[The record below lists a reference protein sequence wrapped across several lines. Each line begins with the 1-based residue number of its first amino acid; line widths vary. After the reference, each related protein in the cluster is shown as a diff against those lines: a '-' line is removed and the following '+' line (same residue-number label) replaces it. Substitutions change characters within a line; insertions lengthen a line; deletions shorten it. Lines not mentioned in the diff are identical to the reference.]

1 MNSIVIGSGFGGIAA
16 ALRLKAKGHKVKL
29 IEKHPDLGGRARVFK
44 RNGFIYDAGPTVI
57 TAPYL
62 INELFEL
69 FNKDPKNYIE
79 LTPLKIWYQFIFE
92 DKTKFNYSGDEI
104 EMKDQIEKLSKEDVN
119 GYEKLVN
126 FTKKIFDKGFL
137 ELADV
142 PFDKPFVMMQQLP
155 ALLKLKS
162 YKSVYSLV
170 SSYIKNEKLRR
181 MLSMH
186 PLLVGGNPFTTT
198 SIYGLILYL
207 EKKWGIHYSVGG
219 TGNII
224 KGFEKLMNEVGIEII
239 KNTEVTEIITKNNK
253 ISGVKLNN
261 ENEID
266 ADNVVCNA
274 DPPAFYEK
282 MLSKSNENSMLFNWK
297 KNRMEYSMGLF
308 VYYFGTKKIYE
319 NVEHHT
325 IKFGNKYEEHL
336 DDIFNKKKLNNE
348 NEIGADN
355 VVCNA
360 DPPAFY
366 EKMLS
371 KSNESSMLFNWKKNR
386 MEYSMGLFVYYFGTK
401 KIYENV
407 EHHTIKF
414 GNKYKEHL
422 DDIFD
427 KKKLNNDISYY
438 LHRPTATDKTMA
450 PEGNDCFYVLVPVP
464 NNQSKI
470 NWETEGEKMKNLVIE
485 KMEKDL
491 MPDLKNNIVEDFY
504 LTPDYFEKE
513 LNTKFGSGF
522 SIQPKF
528 TQSAYFRFHNKSEI
542 YDGLYFVGAGTHPG
556 AGVPGVLSS
565 AKVLDKLF

>member
-16 ALRLKAKGHKVKL
+16 ALRLKAKGHQVKL

-44 RNGFIYDAGPTVI
+44 KNGFIFDGGPTVI

-69 FNKDPKNYIE
+69 FKKDPKNYIE
-79 LTPLKIWYQFIFE
+79 LSPLKIWYQFIFE
-92 DKTKFNYSGDEI
+92 DKSKFNYSGDEDN
-104 EMKDQIEKLSKEDVN
+104 MVKQIEDISKDDVE
-119 GYEKLVN
+119 GYQKLVS
-126 FTKKIFDKGFL
+126 FTKKIFDKGFT

-170 SSYIKNEKLRR
+170 SSFIKNEKLRR

-207 EKKWGIHYSVGG
+207 EKKWGIHYSMGG

-224 KGFEKLMNEVGIEII
+224 KGLEKLMLEEGIDII
-239 KNTEVTEIITKNNK
+239 KNSEVTEIISKSNK
-253 ISGVKLNN
+253 ITGIKLNN
-261 ENEID
+261 QKIIEAE
-266 ADNVVCNA
+266 NVVCNA

-282 MLSKSNENSMLFNWK
+282 MLKKNGQGSFIFNWK
-297 KNRMEYSMGLF
+297 KKRMEYSMGLF
-308 VYYFGTKKIYE
+308 VYYFGTKKVYE
-319 NVEHHT
+319 
-325 IKFGNKYEEHL
+325 
-336 DDIFNKKKLNNE
+336 D
-348 NEIGADN
+348 
-355 VVCNA
+355 
-360 DPPAFY
+360 
-366 EKMLS
+366 
-371 KSNESSMLFNWKKNR
+371 
-386 MEYSMGLFVYYFGTK
+386 
-401 KIYENV
+401 V

-422 DDIFD
+422 EDIFN

-438 LHRPTATDKTMA
+438 LHRPSATDKSMA

-470 NWETEGEKMKNLVIE
+470 DWQIEGENMKNLVIN

-491 MPDLKNNIVEDFY
+491 MPNLRENIVADFY

-565 AKVLDKLF
+565 AKVLDKLL

>member
-16 ALRLKAKGHKVKL
+16 ALRLKAKDHKVTL

-44 RNGFIYDAGPTVI
+44 RNGFIFDGGPTVI

-62 INELFEL
+62 IEELFQL
-69 FNKDPKNYIE
+69 FNKKPEDYIK
-79 LTPLKIWYQFIFE
+79 LTPLNIWYRFIFE
-92 DKTKFNYSGDEI
+92 DGGHFDYSGNEEKMKKQIKEI
-104 EMKDQIEKLSKEDVN
+104 NEDDVK
-119 GYEKLVN
+119 GYEELVK
-126 FTKKIFDKGFL
+126 FTKKIFDKGFT

-142 PFDKPFVMMQQLP
+142 PFDKPLVMIKQLP

-207 EKKWGIHYSVGG
+207 EKKWGIHYSMGG

-224 KGFEKLMNEVGIEII
+224 KGLEKLMTEEGIEVI
-239 KNTEVTEIITKNNK
+239 KGQEVTNIISKNNK
-253 ISGVKLNN
+253 IEGIKLDNQK
-261 ENEID
+261 EIN
-266 ADNVVCNA
+266 ADNVICNA
-274 DPPAFYEK
+274 DPPAVYEK
-282 MLSKSNENSMLFNWK
+282 LLNQTKTNSLFEWK
-297 KNRMEYSMGLF
+297 QKRMEYSMGLF
-308 VYYFGTKKIYE
+308 VYYFGTKKTYP

-325 IKFGNKYEEHL
+325 IKFG
-336 DDIFNKKKLNNE
+336 D
-348 NEIGADN
+348 
-355 VVCNA
+355 
-360 DPPAFY
+360 
-366 EKMLS
+366 
-371 KSNESSMLFNWKKNR
+371 
-386 MEYSMGLFVYYFGTK
+386 
-401 KIYENV
+401 
-407 EHHTIKF
+407 
-414 GNKYKEHL
+414 KYKEHL
-422 DDIFD
+422 TDIFD

-438 LHRPTATDKTMA
+438 LHRPSATDKTMA

-470 NWETEGEKMKNLVIE
+470 NWNIEGDKMKDLVID
-485 KMEKDL
+485 KMEEAL
-491 MPDLKNNIVEDFY
+491 LPNLRENIIEDFY

-528 TQSAYFRFHNKSEI
+528 TQSAYFRFHNKSEVC
-542 YDGLYFVGAGTHPG
+542 DGLYFVGAGTHPG

-565 AKVLDKLF
+565 AKVLDKII

>member
-16 ALRLKAKGHKVKL
+16 ALRLRAKGYKVTL

-44 RNGFIYDAGPTVI
+44 KNGFTFDAGPTVI

-69 FNKDPKNYIE
+69 FEKDPKDYIK
-79 LTPLKIWYQFIFE
+79 LSPLKIWYQFIFE
-92 DKTKFNYSGDEI
+92 DKSKFNYSGDEI
-104 EMKDQIEKLSKEDVN
+104 EMKDQIKKLNEKDVE

-126 FTKKIFDKGFL
+126 FTKKIFDKGFS
-137 ELADV
+137 ELADI
-142 PFDKPFVMMQQLP
+142 PFNKPLVMMKQLP

-162 YKSVYSLV
+162 YKSVYALV
-170 SSYIKNEKLRR
+170 SSFIKNEKLRR

-207 EKKWGIHYSVGG
+207 EKKWGIHYSMGG

-224 KGFEKLMNEVGIEII
+224 KGLEKLMSEVGIEII
-239 KNTEVTEIITKNNK
+239 KNAEVTKIISNNRK
-253 ISGVKLNN
+253 ITGVQINN
-261 ENEID
+261 RTNIN
-266 ADNVVCNA
+266 ANSVICNA
-274 DPPAFYEK
+274 DPPAVYEK
-282 MLSKSNENSMLFNWK
+282 LLNGERNSSFLFEWK
-297 KNRMEYSMGLF
+297 KNRMQYSMGLF
-308 VYYFGTKKIYE
+308 VYYFGTKKIY
-319 NVEHHT
+319 
-325 IKFGNKYEEHL
+325 K
-336 DDIFNKKKLNNE
+336 
-348 NEIGADN
+348 
-355 VVCNA
+355 
-360 DPPAFY
+360 
-366 EKMLS
+366 
-371 KSNESSMLFNWKKNR
+371 
-386 MEYSMGLFVYYFGTK
+386 
-401 KIYENV
+401 NV

-427 KKKLNNDISYY
+427 KQKLNNDISYY
-438 LHRPTATDKTMA
+438 LHRPSATDKSMA

-470 NWETEGEKMKNLVIE
+470 HWSTEGEKMKNLVID
-485 KMEKDL
+485 KMEDDL
-491 MPDLKNNIVEDFY
+491 MPNLRDNIVSDFY

-565 AKVLDKLF
+565 AKVLDKII

>member
-16 ALRLKAKGHKVKL
+16 ALRLRAKGHDVTL
-29 IEKHPDLGGRARVFK
+29 IEKHQDLGGRARVFK
-44 RNGFIYDAGPTVI
+44 RNGFTFDGGPTVI

-69 FNKDPKNYIE
+69 FKKNPKDYIE
-79 LTPLKIWYQFIFE
+79 LSPLKIWYQFIFE
-92 DKTKFNYSGDEI
+92 DRSKFNYSGNEN
-104 EMKDQIEKLSKEDVN
+104 EMKAQIGELSQEDVQ

-126 FTKKIFDKGFL
+126 FTKKIFDKGFT

-181 MLSMH
+181 ILSMH

-207 EKKWGIHYSVGG
+207 EKKWGIHYSMGG

-224 KGFEKLMNEVGIEII
+224 KGFEKLMNEAGIKVIKGNEVKKITS
-239 KNTEVTEIITKNNK
+239 KNTKIT
-253 ISGVKLNN
+253 GVQLSNDN
-261 ENEID
+261 TIN
-266 ADNVVCNA
+266 ADIVICNA
-274 DPPAFYEK
+274 DPPAVYEK
-282 MLSKSNENSMLFNWK
+282 LLDGNSNNSFLFNWK
-297 KNRMEYSMGLF
+297 K
-308 VYYFGTKKIYE
+308 K
-319 NVEHHT
+319 
-325 IKFGNKYEEHL
+325 
-336 DDIFNKKKLNNE
+336 
-348 NEIGADN
+348 
-355 VVCNA
+355 
-360 DPPAFY
+360 
-366 EKMLS
+366 
-371 KSNESSMLFNWKKNR
+371 R

-427 KKKLNNDISYY
+427 KKKLNEDISYY
-438 LHRPTATDKTMA
+438 LHRPSATDKSMA

-464 NNQSKI
+464 NNQSGI
-470 NWETEGEKMKNLVIE
+470 NWNTEGEKMKSLIIN

-491 MPDLKNNIVEDFY
+491 MPNLKENIVEDFY
-504 LTPDYFEKE
+504 LTPDYFEKD

-565 AKVLDKLF
+565 AKVLDKIL

>member
-16 ALRLKAKGHKVKL
+16 ALRLKAKGHQVKL

-44 RNGFIYDAGPTVI
+44 KNGFIFDGGPTVI

-62 INELFEL
+62 IKELFEL
-69 FNKDPKNYIE
+69 FKKDPKNYIE
-79 LTPLKIWYQFIFE
+79 LSPLKIWYQFIFE
-92 DKTKFNYSGDEI
+92 DKSKFNYSGDEAN
-104 EMKDQIEKLSKEDVN
+104 MVKQIEDISKDDVE
-119 GYEKLVN
+119 GYQKLVS
-126 FTKKIFDKGFL
+126 FTKKIFDKGFT

-142 PFDKPFVMMQQLP
+142 PFNKPFVMIQQLP

-170 SSYIKNEKLRR
+170 SSFIKNEKLRR

-207 EKKWGIHYSVGG
+207 EKKWGIHYSMGG

-224 KGFEKLMNEVGIEII
+224 KGLEKLMLEEGIEII
-239 KNTEVTEIITKNNK
+239 KNSEVTEIISKSNK
-253 ISGVKLNN
+253 ITGIKLNDQ
-261 ENEID
+261 EIIE
-266 ADNVVCNA
+266 AENVVCNA

-282 MLSKSNENSMLFNWK
+282 MLKKNGQGSFIFNWK
-297 KNRMEYSMGLF
+297 KKRMEYSMGLF
-308 VYYFGTKKIYE
+308 VYYFGTKKVYE
-319 NVEHHT
+319 
-325 IKFGNKYEEHL
+325 
-336 DDIFNKKKLNNE
+336 D
-348 NEIGADN
+348 
-355 VVCNA
+355 
-360 DPPAFY
+360 
-366 EKMLS
+366 
-371 KSNESSMLFNWKKNR
+371 
-386 MEYSMGLFVYYFGTK
+386 
-401 KIYENV
+401 V

-422 DDIFD
+422 EDIFNN
-427 KKKLNNDISYY
+427 KKLNNDISYY
-438 LHRPTATDKTMA
+438 LHRPSATDKSMA

-470 NWETEGEKMKNLVIE
+470 DWQTEGENMKNLVID

-491 MPDLKNNIVEDFY
+491 MPNLRENIVTDFY

-565 AKVLDKLF
+565 AKVLDKLL

>member
-16 ALRLKAKGHKVKL
+16 ALRLKAKGHQVKL

-44 RNGFIYDAGPTVI
+44 KNGFTFDGGPTVI

-79 LTPLKIWYQFIFE
+79 LSPLKIWYQFIFE
-92 DKTKFNYSGDEI
+92 DKTKFNYSGDESSMI
-104 EMKDQIEKLSKEDVN
+104 KQIEDINKDDAK
-119 GYEKLVN
+119 GYQKLVT
-126 FTKKIFDKGFL
+126 FTKRIFDKGFT

-170 SSYIKNEKLRR
+170 SSFIKNEKLRR

-207 EKKWGIHYSVGG
+207 EKKWGIHYSMGG

-224 KGFEKLMNEVGIEII
+224 KGLEKLMLEEGIDII
-239 KNTEVTEIITKNNK
+239 KNSEVTEIISKSNK
-253 ISGVKLNN
+253 ITGVKLNDKDTI
-261 ENEID
+261 EAE
-266 ADNVVCNA
+266 NVVCNA

-282 MLSKSNENSMLFNWK
+282 MQKADGQGSFIFNWK
-297 KNRMEYSMGLF
+297 KKRMEYSMGLF
-308 VYYFGTKKIYE
+308 VYYFGTKKVYE
-319 NVEHHT
+319 
-325 IKFGNKYEEHL
+325 
-336 DDIFNKKKLNNE
+336 D
-348 NEIGADN
+348 
-355 VVCNA
+355 
-360 DPPAFY
+360 
-366 EKMLS
+366 
-371 KSNESSMLFNWKKNR
+371 
-386 MEYSMGLFVYYFGTK
+386 
-401 KIYENV
+401 V

-422 DDIFD
+422 EDIFN

-438 LHRPTATDKTMA
+438 LHRPSATDKSMA

-470 NWETEGEKMKNLVIE
+470 DWQTEGENMKNLVID

-491 MPDLKNNIVEDFY
+491 MPNLRENIVADFY

-565 AKVLDKLF
+565 AKVLDKLL

>member
-16 ALRLKAKGHKVKL
+16 ALRLKAKGHKVTL
-29 IEKHPDLGGRARVFK
+29 IEKHPDLGGRARVFRK
-44 RNGFIYDAGPTVI
+44 NGFIFDGGPTVI

-69 FNKDPKNYIE
+69 FKKNPKDYIK
-79 LTPLKIWYQFIFE
+79 LSPLKVWYQFVFE
-92 DKTKFNYSGDEI
+92 DKSKFNYSGNEN
-104 EMKDQIEKLSKEDVN
+104 EMKAQIEKLNKEDVK
-119 GYEKLVN
+119 GYEKLVS
-126 FTKKIFDKGFL
+126 FTKKIFDKGFT
-137 ELADV
+137 ELADI

-155 ALLKLKS
+155 SLLKLKS

-207 EKKWGIHYSVGG
+207 EKKWGIHYSMGG

-224 KGFEKLMNEVGIEII
+224 KGFEKLMNEVGIKVI
-239 KNTEVTEIITKNNK
+239 KGNEVTKILSKNNK
-253 ISGVKLNN
+253 ITSIQLDNHDY
-261 ENEID
+261 ID
-266 ADNVVCNA
+266 ADNVICNA
-274 DPPAFYEK
+274 DPPAVYEK
-282 MLSKSNENSMLFNWK
+282 LLDEKNNNSFLFKWK
-297 KNRMEYSMGLF
+297 KKRMEYSMGLF
-308 VYYFGTKKIYE
+308 VYYFGTKKIYD

-325 IKFGNKYEEHL
+325 IKFG
-336 DDIFNKKKLNNE
+336 
-348 NEIGADN
+348 
-355 VVCNA
+355 
-360 DPPAFY
+360 
-366 EKMLS
+366 S
-371 KSNESSMLFNWKKNR
+371 
-386 MEYSMGLFVYYFGTK
+386 
-401 KIYENV
+401 
-407 EHHTIKF
+407 
-414 GNKYKEHL
+414 KYKEHL

-438 LHRPTATDKTMA
+438 LHRPSATDKSMA

-464 NNQSKI
+464 NNQSGI
-470 NWETEGEKMKNLVIE
+470 DWSIEGDKMKKLIID
-485 KMEKDL
+485 KMENDL
-491 MPDLKNNIVEDFY
+491 MPNLRNNIVEDFY
-504 LTPDYFEKE
+504 LTPDYFEKD

-565 AKVLDKLF
+565 AKVLDKIL

>member
-16 ALRLKAKGHKVKL
+16 ALRLKAKGHQVKL

-44 RNGFIYDAGPTVI
+44 KNGFIFDGGPTVI

-69 FNKDPKNYIE
+69 FKKDPKNYIE
-79 LTPLKIWYQFIFE
+79 LSPLKIWYQFIFE
-92 DKTKFNYSGDEI
+92 DKSKFNYSGDEAN
-104 EMKDQIEKLSKEDVN
+104 MVKQIEDISKDDVE
-119 GYEKLVN
+119 GYQKLVS
-126 FTKKIFDKGFL
+126 FTKKIFDKGFT

-170 SSYIKNEKLRR
+170 SSFIKNEKLRR

-207 EKKWGIHYSVGG
+207 EKKWGIHYSMGG

-224 KGFEKLMNEVGIEII
+224 KGLEKLMLEEGIDII
-239 KNTEVTEIITKNNK
+239 KNSEVTEIISKSNK
-253 ISGVKLNN
+253 ITGIKLNN
-261 ENEID
+261 QKIIEAE
-266 ADNVVCNA
+266 NVVCNA

-282 MLSKSNENSMLFNWK
+282 MLKKNGQGSFIFNWK
-297 KNRMEYSMGLF
+297 KKRMEYSMGLF
-308 VYYFGTKKIYE
+308 VYYFGTKKIYP
-319 NVEHHT
+319 N
-325 IKFGNKYEEHL
+325 I
-336 DDIFNKKKLNNE
+336 
-348 NEIGADN
+348 
-355 VVCNA
+355 
-360 DPPAFY
+360 
-366 EKMLS
+366 
-371 KSNESSMLFNWKKNR
+371 
-386 MEYSMGLFVYYFGTK
+386 
-401 KIYENV
+401 

-422 DDIFD
+422 EDIFNN
-427 KKKLNNDISYY
+427 KKLNNDISYY
-438 LHRPTATDKTMA
+438 LHRPSATDKSMA

-470 NWETEGEKMKNLVIE
+470 DWKTEGENMKNLVID

-491 MPDLKNNIVEDFY
+491 MPNLRENIVADFY

-565 AKVLDKLF
+565 AKVLDKLL

>member
-16 ALRLKAKGHKVKL
+16 ALRLRAKGHDVTL
-29 IEKHPDLGGRARVFK
+29 IEKHQDLGGRARVFK
-44 RNGFIYDAGPTVI
+44 RNGFTFDGGPTVI

-69 FNKDPKNYIE
+69 FKKNPKDYIE
-79 LTPLKIWYQFIFE
+79 LSPLKIWYQFIFE
-92 DKTKFNYSGDEI
+92 DRSKFNYSGNEN
-104 EMKDQIEKLSKEDVN
+104 EMKAQIGELSQEDVQ

-126 FTKKIFDKGFL
+126 FTKKIFDKGFT

-207 EKKWGIHYSVGG
+207 EKKWGIHYSMGG

-224 KGFEKLMNEVGIEII
+224 KGFEKLMNEVGIKVIKGNEVKKII
-239 KNTEVTEIITKNNK
+239 SKNTKIT
-253 ISGVKLNN
+253 GVQLSNDN
-261 ENEID
+261 TIN
-266 ADNVVCNA
+266 ADIVICNA
-274 DPPAFYEK
+274 DPPAVYEK
-282 MLSKSNENSMLFNWK
+282 LLDGNSNNSFLFNWK
-297 KNRMEYSMGLF
+297 K
-308 VYYFGTKKIYE
+308 K
-319 NVEHHT
+319 
-325 IKFGNKYEEHL
+325 
-336 DDIFNKKKLNNE
+336 
-348 NEIGADN
+348 
-355 VVCNA
+355 
-360 DPPAFY
+360 
-366 EKMLS
+366 
-371 KSNESSMLFNWKKNR
+371 R

-427 KKKLNNDISYY
+427 KKKLNEDISYY
-438 LHRPTATDKTMA
+438 LHRPSATDKSMA

-464 NNQSKI
+464 NNQSGI
-470 NWETEGEKMKNLVIE
+470 NWNTEGEKMKRLIIN

-491 MPDLKNNIVEDFY
+491 MPNLKENIVEDFY
-504 LTPDYFEKE
+504 LTPDYFEKD

-565 AKVLDKLF
+565 AKVLDKIL

>member
-16 ALRLKAKGHKVKL
+16 ALRLKAKGHQVTL
-29 IEKHPDLGGRARVFK
+29 VEKHPDLGGRARVFK
-44 RNGFIYDAGPTVI
+44 KNGFTFDGGPTVI

-62 INELFEL
+62 INELFDL
-69 FNKDPKNYIE
+69 FKKDPKDYIE

-92 DKTKFNYSGDEI
+92 DKTKFNYSGNET
-104 EMKDQIEKLSKEDVN
+104 EMQSQIQKINMADVK
-119 GYEKLVN
+119 GYERLVN
-126 FTKKIFDKGFL
+126 FTKKIFDKGFT

-142 PFDKPFVMMQQLP
+142 PFDKPFVMMKQLP

-170 SSYIKNEKLRR
+170 SSYIQSEKLRR

-186 PLLVGGNPFTTT
+186 PLLVGGNPFSTT

-207 EKKWGIHYSVGG
+207 EKKWGIHYSMGG

-224 KGFEKLMNEVGIEII
+224 KGYEKLMNEVGIKILKES
-239 KNTEVTEIITKNNK
+239 EVTKIISKNNK
-253 ISGVKLNN
+253 ISGVQINN
-261 ENEID
+261 QINID
-266 ADNVVCNA
+266 TDNVICNA
-274 DPPAFYEK
+274 DPPAVYEK
-282 MLSKSNENSMLFNWK
+282 LLGQN
-297 KNRMEYSMGLF
+297 KNDS
-308 VYYFGTKKIYE
+308 I
-319 NVEHHT
+319 
-325 IKFGNKYEEHL
+325 
-336 DDIFNKKKLNNE
+336 
-348 NEIGADN
+348 
-355 VVCNA
+355 
-360 DPPAFY
+360 
-366 EKMLS
+366 
-371 KSNESSMLFNWKKNR
+371 LFNWKKNR

-427 KKKLNNDISYY
+427 KKKLNEDISYY
-438 LHRPTATDKTMA
+438 LHRPTATDKSMA

-470 NWETEGEKMKNLVIE
+470 NWDIEGEKMKKLVID

-491 MPDLKNNIVEDFY
+491 MPNLSENIIEDFY
-504 LTPDYFEKE
+504 LTPDYFEKD
-513 LNTKFGSGF
+513 LNTKYGSGF

-528 TQSAYFRFHNKSEI
+528 TQSAYFRFHNKSEV

-565 AKVLDKLF
+565 AKVLDKII

>member
-16 ALRLKAKGHKVKL
+16 ALRLKAKGHQVTL
-29 IEKHPDLGGRARVFK
+29 VEKHPDLGGRARVFK
-44 RNGFIYDAGPTVI
+44 KNGFTFDGGPTVI

-62 INELFEL
+62 INELFDL
-69 FNKDPKNYIE
+69 FKKDPKDYIE

-92 DKTKFNYSGDEI
+92 DKTKFDYSGNES
-104 EMKDQIEKLSKEDVN
+104 EMKNQIQKINKTDVK

-126 FTKKIFDKGFL
+126 FTKKIFDKGFT

-142 PFDKPFVMMQQLP
+142 PFDKPFVMMKQLP

-170 SSYIKNEKLRR
+170 SSYIQNEKLRR

-186 PLLVGGNPFTTT
+186 PLLVGGNPFSTT

-207 EKKWGIHYSVGG
+207 EKKWGIHYSMGG

-224 KGFEKLMNEVGIEII
+224 KGYEKLMNEVGIKILKES
-239 KNTEVTEIITKNNK
+239 EVTKIISKNNK
-253 ISGVKLNN
+253 ISGVQINN
-261 ENEID
+261 KNIIE
-266 ADNVVCNA
+266 ADNVICNA
-274 DPPAFYEK
+274 DPPAVYEK
-282 MLSKSNENSMLFNWK
+282 LLSRNNNSL
-297 KNRMEYSMGLF
+297 
-308 VYYFGTKKIYE
+308 
-319 NVEHHT
+319 
-325 IKFGNKYEEHL
+325 
-336 DDIFNKKKLNNE
+336 
-348 NEIGADN
+348 
-355 VVCNA
+355 
-360 DPPAFY
+360 
-366 EKMLS
+366 
-371 KSNESSMLFNWKKNR
+371 LFNWKKNR

-427 KKKLNNDISYY
+427 KKKLNKDISYY
-438 LHRPTATDKTMA
+438 LHRPTATDKSMA
-450 PEGNDCFYVLVPVP
+450 PDGNDCFYVLVPVP

-470 NWETEGEKMKNLVIE
+470 NWDIEGEKMKKLVVD

-491 MPDLKNNIVEDFY
+491 MPNLSENIIEDFY
-504 LTPDYFEKE
+504 LTPDYFEKD
-513 LNTKFGSGF
+513 LNTKYGSGF

-528 TQSAYFRFHNKSEI
+528 TQSAYFRFHNKSEV

-565 AKVLDKLF
+565 AKVLDKII

>member
-16 ALRLKAKGHKVKL
+16 ALRLRAKGHKVTL

-44 RNGFIYDAGPTVI
+44 KNGFTFDGGPTVI

-62 INELFEL
+62 INELFDL
-69 FNKDPKNYIE
+69 FKKDPKDYIK

-92 DKTKFNYSGDEI
+92 DKTKFDYSGNES
-104 EMKDQIEKLSKEDVN
+104 EMKNQIQKINKTDVK

-126 FTKKIFDKGFL
+126 FTKKIFDKGFT

-207 EKKWGIHYSVGG
+207 EKKWGIHYSMGG

-224 KGFEKLMNEVGIEII
+224 KGFEKLMNEVGIKVIKGNEVKKII
-239 KNTEVTEIITKNNK
+239 SKNTKIT
-253 ISGVKLNN
+253 GVQLSNDN
-261 ENEID
+261 TIN
-266 ADNVVCNA
+266 ADIVICNA
-274 DPPAFYEK
+274 DPPAVYEK
-282 MLSKSNENSMLFNWK
+282 LLDGNSNNSFLFNWK
-297 KNRMEYSMGLF
+297 K
-308 VYYFGTKKIYE
+308 K
-319 NVEHHT
+319 
-325 IKFGNKYEEHL
+325 
-336 DDIFNKKKLNNE
+336 
-348 NEIGADN
+348 
-355 VVCNA
+355 
-360 DPPAFY
+360 
-366 EKMLS
+366 
-371 KSNESSMLFNWKKNR
+371 R

-427 KKKLNNDISYY
+427 KKKLNEDISYY
-438 LHRPTATDKTMA
+438 LHRPSATDKSMA

-464 NNQSKI
+464 NNQSGI
-470 NWETEGEKMKNLVIE
+470 DWNTEGEKMKSLIIN

-491 MPDLKNNIVEDFY
+491 MPNLKENIVEDFY
-504 LTPDYFEKE
+504 LTPDYFEKD

-565 AKVLDKLF
+565 AKVLDKIL